1 MFPKSIHYALEKL
14 GKSKSG
20 FKRTVVS
27 KFKRKRRVGSGNELV
42 DYSRA
47 PCLGADQ
54 KARGLWERDWKP
66 TYKHRSFSNSAWPKL
81 AHGYHMIVVL
91 LLFQLKSSA
100 LKGSFISVQMFST
113 VIFPHLIS
121 FTLFKTNETHLIF
134 SWMNGVSFPT
144 NNPQSTRSQKN
155 LKTEVSVWKR
165 IKCFSSRLS
174 RSSRALKKSHN
185 HPFVL

>member
-1 MFPKSIHYALEKL
+1 MSFFHISMPVWNKCNSINFAKL
-14 GKSKSG
+14 MNSVYRAQLITLPAHTGK
-20 FKRTVVS
+20 F
-27 KFKRKRRVGSGNELV
+27 E
-42 DYSRA
+42 
-47 PCLGADQ
+47 
-54 KARGLWERDWKP
+54 KP

-174 RSSRALKKSHN
+174 RSSRALKKGQHSPVCALGN
-185 HPFVL
+185 LGQWNYTVVVQ